1 MNNILIINKNFLY
14 CESGDYIYN
23 ISLYCNIFTKA
34 FDDDIVPNYL
44 FKNPSLLESKFIDN
58 FFTAAIKTDPINICY
73 IKKDNVSIELAV
85 LAVSLRPAN
94 LVYIYPLQFN
104 INLYYFLFK
113 TAYLNDNH
121 LLNRIWFKRWEY
133 RDTPMVQKCVK
144 ELKEQFN
151 IS

>member
-1 MNNILIINKNFLY
+1 MRVLIINQNFIY
-14 CESGDYIYN
+14 CEDN
-23 ISLYCNIFTKA
+23 ISYTSKVSLYCNIFTKV
-34 FDDDIVPNYL
+34 FDTDIVPNYL
-44 FKNPSLLESKFIDN
+44 FKNPSLLESNFIDN
-58 FFTAAIKTDPINICY
+58 FFTVAIKTDPINICY
-73 IKKDNVSIELAV
+73 INIDNISIELAV

-113 TAYLNDNH
+113 TAYLKDNH
-121 LLNRIWFKRWEY
+121 FLFRNWFKLWRY
-133 RDTPMVQKCVK
+133 RDVPMVQRCVN